1 MHPCTGVPGL
11 LPRMHQ
17 RCHAPAVDELQACQ
31 IDDDLVLA
39 GRGRRDRR
47 HDGAGACQVKLAAQR
62 SGNLTVASAG
72 SHIHAEH
79 VGAFLRQQQGGVL
92 TQQLAQQL
100 HQNSTPHARACPVQA
115 RSRARLGSRWR
126 PGVTGR
132 PLRGWRARMPSAC
145 WSLLEGRR
153 VKAGRAGRL
162 EAQRGTARASY
173 RTARPC
179 PVTSSPG
186 WRHVR
191 GSAPSAWCRL
201 RAAPVVPGGLKR
213 AAGDR
218 QAPGGQER
226 GGRAGGAHAS
236 GSRVPST
243 AASAT
248 SVRRRLL
255 LRA

>member
-39 GRGRRDRR
+39 GRGRR

-62 SGNLTVASAG
+62 GGNLTVASAG

-92 TQQLAQQL
+92 TQRLAHQL

-132 PLRGWRARMPSAC
+132 PGGVTRQDAIGVLVLIRRARG
-145 WSLLEGRR
+145 EGREGG
-153 VKAGRAGRL
+153 KAGSAARHSARRL
-162 EAQRGTARASY
+162 PDRKAVPG
-173 RTARPC
+173 
-179 PVTSSPG
+179 TSSPG
-186 WRHVR
+186 WRHIR

-201 RAAPVVPGGLKR
+201 RAAPIVPGGLKR
-213 AAGDR
+213 AAGTGR
-218 QAPGGQER
+218 PWVVRSGANGLAGPTLAGR
-226 GGRAGGAHAS
+226 GCR
-236 GSRVPST
+236 
-243 AASAT
+243 
-248 SVRRRLL
+248 
-255 LRA
+255 